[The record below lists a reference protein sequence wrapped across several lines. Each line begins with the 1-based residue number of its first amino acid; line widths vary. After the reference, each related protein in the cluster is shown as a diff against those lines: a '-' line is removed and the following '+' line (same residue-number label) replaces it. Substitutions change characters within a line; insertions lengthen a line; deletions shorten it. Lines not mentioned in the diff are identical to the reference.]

1 MVDPNHSMSSTN
13 LDPSN
18 QPRPGRRWNFRLLLF
33 LVVAFL
39 IGWVVWRTFAALT
52 PFIFAL
58 ALAFILAPLVD
69 RLHAAFR
76 PRVRE
81 HRLARPLAILIVYC
95 GFLLGVAIT
104 LLAIVPPVVEQG
116 ALLVHNA
123 PEYFKRIEVMRVE
136 RVIQFLGQE
145 NLQAL
150 PPEIT
155 ARIDGLF
162 SDDNIQQFATTIFGA
177 IQRATVST
185 LSAVTSTI
193 SWVLAFLIVPIWLFY
208 ILNDTGRVIE
218 GSMRLIPFDLRAD
231 VEALRI
237 ICDEVLSAY
246 VRGQLFVAI
255 VLGVMF
261 IAALGLIG
269 VPYAIL
275 LGFVAGVL
283 AIIPFVGTF
292 LGAAPAIVVAAF
304 GGWGMFVKTLA
315 AFVIIQQIDNWFIS
329 PRVQGSSVAL
339 HPGMIMVVLVVG
351 QQLFGP
357 IGLLIAVPITA
368 ILRDVTHYLYLRV
381 AENRPDP
388 ITVMTAVG
396 YGDRITPLLQNG
408 GRIEMA

>member
-1 MVDPNHSMSSTN
+1 MAQTN
-13 LDPSN
+13 PEPSN
-18 QPRPGRRWNFRLLLF
+18 RTPPSRRWNFRLLLF
-33 LVVAFL
+33 LLVAL
-39 IGWVVWRTFAALT
+39 LVGWVIWRTRAALS

-69 RLHAAFR
+69 RLYAAFR
-76 PRVRE
+76 PRVRQ
-81 HRLARPLAILIVYC
+81 HRFARPLAILIVYI
-95 GFLLGVAIT
+95 GFLLLAAIA
-104 LLAIVPPVVEQG
+104 LLVIVPPVVEQA

-123 PEYFKRIEVMRVE
+123 PVYLERFELIRVE
-136 RVIQFLGQE
+136 RVVKLLGQN

-150 PPEIT
+150 PPEVT
-155 ARIDGLF
+155 ARIEGLF
-162 SDDNIQQFATTIFGA
+162 SDDNIQQLATTILGA
-177 IQRATVST
+177 IQSATLST

-208 ILNDTGRVIE
+208 ILNDTGKVIE
-218 GSMRLIPFDLRAD
+218 GSMRLVPFDLRAD

-255 VLGVMF
+255 VLGAMF
-261 IAALGLIG
+261 IAALGVIG
-269 VPYAIL
+269 VPYAVL

-292 LGAAPAIVVAAF
+292 LGAAPAVIVAAF
-304 GGWGMFVKTLA
+304 GGWEMFVKTLA

-357 IGLLIAVPITA
+357 IGLLISVPITA
-368 ILRDVTHYLYLRV
+368 ILRDITHYLYLRV
-381 AENRPDP
+381 GENRPDP
-388 ITVMTAVG
+388 LTVMTAVG

-408 GRIEMA
+408 GRIELA